1 MPIVTANK
9 LVVKSQEPVPPVRKE
24 VAPPPAPRK
33 YKDPEKPTIES
44 IKEPSVVVDG
54 KVKKISKK
62 SAFLLDML
70 SLDD

>member
-1 MPIVTANK
+1 MPIITTNK
-9 LVVKSQEPVPPVRKE
+9 LVVKSQEPEPPVRKVE
-24 VAPPPAPRK
+24 APAPAPRI

-44 IKEPSVVVDG
+44 ITEPSVVVNG